1 MTPKGKPSEG
11 MKDRQMPDMPKGM
24 PPAKMPAMPNMGE
37 MVDVDKAIAEG
48 QRRNRG
54 GGKKKK

>member
-1 MTPKGKPSEG
+1 MAQKGKPGEG
-11 MKDRQMPDMPKGM
+11 MKDRQMP
-24 PPAKMPAMPNMGE
+24 AMPNRGE

-54 GGKKKK
+54 SGKKKK

>member
-1 MTPKGKPSEG
+1 MAQKGKPGEG
-11 MKDRQMPDMPKGM
+11 MKDRQMPAMPKGM
-24 PPAKMPAMPNMGE
+24 PPAKMPAMPDKSE
-37 MVDVDKAIAEG
+37 MVDTDKAIAEG